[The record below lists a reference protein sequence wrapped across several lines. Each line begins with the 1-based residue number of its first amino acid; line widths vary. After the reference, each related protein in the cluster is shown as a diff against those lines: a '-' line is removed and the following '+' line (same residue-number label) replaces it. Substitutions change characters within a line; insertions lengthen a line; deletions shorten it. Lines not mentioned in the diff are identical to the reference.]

1 VPRSKS
7 DSRRGMTLVE
17 LLVVIT
23 ILGLLAVTV
32 LPNLSNTGGRRNVRE
47 AARAVAGFV
56 TSGQSRALGSRGG
69 GGIWIDPLG
78 NMIAS
83 GTFSVGAAIDL
94 ADADVGSP
102 YSGDSTNSTVSIS
115 PLNAASVTGTFVGGC
130 NPPSSTNNL
139 IRIQGSPSLFLLA
152 SVTGSTGVISLRS
165 NASQSVDNTVWPPR
179 GARLQYEIIGP
190 PTRSAGNSLTLGDGV
205 AIDLLHSWFGGNLQT
220 IVRSGTTPFQILPFQ
235 ILYDSTGSPQHLCCN
250 GVRIAIND
258 PIYLLVA
265 SIESIQENPNPALA
279 PKDAYWVAIDPRGG
293 TPKVA
298 EVNPSG
304 TTIIEQQSFI
314 RAGAVQYGR

>member
-1 VPRSKS
+1 
-7 DSRRGMTLVE
+7 MTLVE

-32 LPNLSNTGGRRNVRE
+32 LPNISNTGGRRKVRE
-47 AARAVAGFV
+47 AARAVASFV
-56 TSGQSRALGSRGG
+56 TAGQSRALGSRGG
-69 GGIWIDPLG
+69 GGVWIAPLP

-83 GTFSVGAAIDL
+83 GSVAVGAAIDL
-94 ADADVGSP
+94 ADADVGAP

-115 PLNAASVTGTFVGGC
+115 PLNAASVNGTFVGGC

-139 IRIQGSPSLFLLA
+139 IRIQGSPSFFTLS

-165 NASQSVDNTVWPPR
+165 NAGQTVDNTAWPPNA
-179 GARLQYEIIGP
+179 ARLQYEIIGP
-190 PTRSAGNSLTLGDGV
+190 PTRSPGNTLTLGDGV
-205 AIDLLHSWFGGNLQT
+205 AIDLLHSWFGNSLQSAM
-220 IVRSGTTPFQILPFQ
+220 VLGSGTTPFQ
-235 ILYDSTGSPQHLCCN
+235 ILYDSTGRPQHLCCN
-250 GVRIAIND
+250 GVRLAIND
-258 PIYLLVA
+258 PIYLLIG
-265 SIESIQENPNPALA
+265 SIESIQENPNPLLA

-314 RAGAVQYGR
+314 RSGAVQYGR

>member
-1 VPRSKS
+1 MIVQHSKS
-7 DSRRGMTLVE
+7 DNRRGMTLVE

-32 LPNLSNTGGRRNVRE
+32 LPNLGNTGGRRKVRE
-47 AARAVAGFV
+47 AARAVASFV
-56 TSGQSRALGSRGG
+56 TAGQSRALGSRAGG
-69 GGIWIDPLG
+69 GVWIDPLG

-83 GTFSVGAAIDL
+83 GTLSVGAAIDL

-102 YSGDSTNSTVSIS
+102 YSGDSTSSTVSIS
-115 PLNAASVTGTFVGGC
+115 PLNAATVSGTFVGGC

-139 IRIQGSPSLFLLA
+139 IRIQGSPSFFLLS

-165 NASQSVDNTVWPPR
+165 NAGQSVDNTVWPPS

-190 PTRSAGNSLTLGDGV
+190 PTRSPGISLTLGDGV
-205 AIDLLHSWFGGNLQT
+205 AIDLLHSWFASNIQA
-220 IVRSGTTPFQILPFQ
+220 IVGSGTTPFQ
-235 ILYDSTGSPQHLCCN
+235 ILYDSTGRPQHLCFN
-250 GVRIAIND
+250 GVRLAIND

-265 SIESIQENPNPALA
+265 SIESIQENPNPTLA

-293 TPKVA
+293 SPKVA
-298 EVNPSG
+298 EVNPTG

-314 RAGAVQYGR
+314 RSGAVQYGR